1 MVDADTIVAN
11 GVENANTGP
20 TKEVVRSERKTA
32 TKARQAATPSQRQSP
47 EDISDSPRTGD
58 GSRLPLARQPSKD
71 VSDIAPI
78 SMPALDLEGLTE
90 NSPLAEIRDYIERH
104 GLDVATNVGGRERRT
119 KAQMFKDLK
128 DAVSKASG
136 SSSSTPLSPL
146 NCNEKVVLSLK
157 DRQRVGFR
165 THLDACV
172 KSGQGLGREHRAAEP
187 AQSQRLG
194 RRDTHEC
201 ATKRLCD
208 RRAVFEGLAHLLGV
222 STVELCKCMS
232 RGRAAIED
240 EIDMH
245 GTEEDKECLAYVLNK
260 GGVLAGESPKM
271 FPNGVRD
278 KGRKPLRFE
287 DFCEMDEAKRVG
299 LEQEEVL
306 ALRLYT
312 TAAFKS
318 LNHKLR
324 LRDEAAYLSG
334 DDRLPALRHQKA
346 QGEQQGRRRKP

>member
-1 MVDADTIVAN
+1 
-11 GVENANTGP
+11 
-20 TKEVVRSERKTA
+20 
-32 TKARQAATPSQRQSP
+32 
-47 EDISDSPRTGD
+47 
-58 GSRLPLARQPSKD
+58 
-71 VSDIAPI
+71 
-78 SMPALDLEGLTE
+78 MPALDLEGLTE
-90 NSPLAEIRDYIERH
+90 DSPLAKIRDYIERH

-119 KAQMFKDLK
+119 KAQMFKDLR

-146 NCNEKVVLSLK
+146 SCDEKVVLSLK

-172 KSGQGLGREHRAAEP
+172 KSLGNDSDASIALQNLLKASVSGDEIRMNARPKDFVIDEP
-187 AQSQRLG
+187 SSR
-194 RRDTHEC
+194 
-201 ATKRLCD
+201 
-208 RRAVFEGLAHLLGV
+208 GLAHLLGV
-222 STVELCKCMS
+222 STVQLCLCMS
-232 RGRAAIED
+232 RGRAAIEA
-240 EIDMH
+240 EIEMH

-260 GGVLAGESPKM
+260 GGVLAGESPKT

-299 LEQEEVL
+299 LEPEEVL

-324 LRDEAAYLSG
+324 LRDEAAYPFPATIGFLHSG
-334 DDRLPALRHQKA
+334 IKKLRENNKDDVASRDLFRGMCVSRSHTS
-346 QGEQQGRRRKP
+346 RTRSST